1 MWGDVLNKPKQ
12 GTPYQIFRDELMNA
26 PEVYDDEKER
36 LNTHPDLLD
45 NAKETLDCNHPIHD
59 FTDKL
64 MEARSKTHN
73 HQPSHE
79 CVVQI
84 TNW

>member
-36 LNTHPDLLD
+36 LNTHPDLPD
-45 NAKETLDCNHPIHD
+45 NGEETLDGNHPLQEL
-59 FTDKL
+59 TSKL
-64 MEARSKTHN
+64 MGVRSNTHN
-73 HQPSHE
+73 
-79 CVVQI
+79 
-84 TNW
+84 